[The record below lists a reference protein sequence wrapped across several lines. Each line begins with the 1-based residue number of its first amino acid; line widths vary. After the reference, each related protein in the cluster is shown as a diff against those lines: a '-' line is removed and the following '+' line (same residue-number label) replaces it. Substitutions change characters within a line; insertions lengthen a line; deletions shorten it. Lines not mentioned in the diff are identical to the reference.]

1 MYDII
6 KHSHSGLM
14 WLIIVML
21 IISVITSILAIF
33 KKQQTATPFAKTIFQ
48 TTKWMVYLQFVM
60 GVALLFLSSKVHYES
75 GFMKSDTL
83 RFYGLEHPLMMIIA
97 TGLMAMGLFYA
108 KRKPT
113 SVKKNRS
120 IVVYFSI
127 ALIIIAM
134 MVPWNT
140 VLA

>member
-1 MYDII
+1 MYNII
-6 KHSHSGLM
+6 RHSHSGLM

-21 IISVITSILAIF
+21 VISVIVSLIAMF
-33 KKQQTATPFAKTIFQ
+33 KKQETPTPFSKVIFQ

-60 GVALLFLSSKVHYES
+60 GVALLFLSSKVHYET
-75 GFMKSDTL
+75 GFMKSGTL
-83 RFYGLEHPLMMIIA
+83 RFYGMEHPLLMLVA
-97 TGLMAMGLFYA
+97 TGLMAMGLYFA

-113 SVKKNRS
+113 SFKKNRS

-127 ALIIIAM
+127 ALIIIVM